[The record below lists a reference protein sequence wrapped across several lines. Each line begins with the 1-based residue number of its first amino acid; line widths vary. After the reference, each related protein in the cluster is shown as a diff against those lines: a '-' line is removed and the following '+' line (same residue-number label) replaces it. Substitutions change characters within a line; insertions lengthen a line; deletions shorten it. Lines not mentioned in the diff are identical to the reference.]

1 MDIIIAYEG
10 IAYIFIQNSCKNAY
24 NELIMS
30 NVNIPGLIQGKK
42 SEWEKNLSEA
52 EIQNERIKYAQSQ
65 KYQTQKAK
73 VDALSKVVNNGIP
86 NSMYIEQELT
96 LDQVKEMYPQMD
108 VSKVARHGN
117 QSMVDFNSLLNNYG
131 AGTSIQPDWT
141 IPLPYTQPYQQPY
154 QQPMELDDYKK
165 LFTTQPKKYGP
176 SPSRTGKD
184 DFFDQKALMD
194 YLKPKRS
201 AFEEILDVLFTTA
214 EKEQFLIDVGYELI
228 HNAIETTVTR
238 KLSDGTVKT
247 IKGSVDEVF
256 LKEITVKF
264 KGLLLAKGTLRIKF
278 PDVQTKENQ
287 ETAVQPE

>member
-141 IPLPYTQPYQQPY
+141 IPLPYTQPYQQP
-154 QQPMELDDYKK
+154 MELDDYKK
-165 LFTTQPKKYGP
+165 LFPTQPKKYGP

-184 DFFDQKALMD
+184 NFFDQKALMD

-278 PDVQTKENQ
+278 PDVQSKDNKE
-287 ETAVQPE
+287 ETAQ